1 MHHAQCYHTERE
13 SKLDIANIP
22 RVWPNKVQKI

>member
-1 MHHAQCYHTERE
+1 MHHAQCYHTKQE

-22 RVWPNKVQKI
+22 RVWPSKVREM